1 MILKDDFA
9 GGVGQID
16 ANLEGAAITLAHF
29 AFVHVA
35 GHMRQTCHQAGTLSL
50 NRTLERIRVAD
61 QEIAWRT
68 GGNGLLHQIAQ
79 ALARFFFVDQ
89 QLVEQFQEKACVEQV
104 KRSEGAEQ
112 WLAPVAAGEASII
125 EAEGLAGQQFLAELA
140 PLNLVVRL

>member
-1 MILKDDFA
+1 M
-9 GGVGQID
+9 
-16 ANLEGAAITLAHF
+16 
-29 AFVHVA
+29 
-35 GHMRQTCHQAGTLSL
+35 
-50 NRTLERIRVAD
+50 
-61 QEIAWRT
+61 
-68 GGNGLLHQIAQ
+68 LHQIAQ